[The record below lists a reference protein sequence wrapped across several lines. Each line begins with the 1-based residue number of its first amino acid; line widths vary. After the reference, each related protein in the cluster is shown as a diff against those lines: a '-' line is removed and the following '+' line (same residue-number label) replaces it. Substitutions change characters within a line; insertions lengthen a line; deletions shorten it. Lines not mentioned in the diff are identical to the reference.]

1 MGLISHVSRQFV
13 RRTVAV
19 LPVFQWLPRY
29 RKEWLR
35 PDCVAG
41 FTLAAYAVPV
51 SLAYASLAGLPSQAG
66 LYCYLIGGIVYALF
80 GTSRQIAVGPTSAI
94 SILIGSAI
102 GAMALGGSQHQANLA
117 MFTALLAGGIGI
129 IAWLLK
135 LGSVVSFVSETILS
149 GFKVGVGL
157 VIASTQLPKLFGMS
171 SGGNEFFESIAGL
184 FRHLGDVN
192 LPSLAV
198 GIVSLALILLGER
211 FLSGR
216 PVALG
221 VLVLSVA
228 VMYLFPLADWGVK
241 AVGNIPSGLPHLGVP
256 SVALSDA
263 SGLIGLAL
271 ACFLLSY
278 VESITVARTFGIK
291 NRYQIDPNQEL
302 LALGVANLAAG
313 LASGYPL
320 AGGMSQSAVNDK
332 AGART
337 PLSLI
342 FASCAIA
349 VVLLFFTGFMSH
361 LPQPVLAAVVLVAIK
376 DLIHL
381 KELRHLKRVS
391 RVEFYT
397 AMAAVVGVLLFGI
410 LKGILLAALFSII
423 LMIKQTAHPR
433 ITVLGR
439 FAGSDRF
446 GETSRYPNVERIP
459 GVLALRVEAAF
470 LYFNVQNIK
479 DEILRMIN
487 LQIPSAKLVVI
498 DLSTSPNVDLAGA
511 RMLNE
516 LHDQLAENG
525 VSLKLAEMHGGVRD
539 LLMAEGLIQR
549 LGGFERRMSIAE
561 LIDN

>member
-1 MGLISHVSRQFV
+1 MGLMKYLY
-13 RRTVAV
+13 RRIALRTASA
-19 LPVFQWLPRY
+19 LPVFQWLPDY
-29 RKEWLR
+29 RREWLR

-41 FTLAAYAVPV
+41 LTLAAYAIPV

-94 SILIGSAI
+94 SILIGSSI
-102 GAMALGGSQHQANLA
+102 GAMALSGSQQQANLA
-117 MFTALLAGGIGI
+117 MLTALLAGGIGI
-129 IAWLLK
+129 IAWMLQ
-135 LGSVVSFVSETILS
+135 LGSVMSFVSETILS

-157 VIASTQLPKLFGMS
+157 VIASTQVPKLLGMS
-171 SGGNEFFESIAGL
+171 SSGNEFFDAIAGL
-184 FRHLGDVN
+184 ARNWGEIN

-198 GIVSLALILLGER
+198 GVVTLALILLGER
-211 FLSGR
+211 FLAGR
-216 PVALG
+216 PVALA
-221 VLVLSVA
+221 VLVLSVV
-228 VMYLFPLADWGVK
+228 VMLLFPLAELGVQT
-241 AVGNIPSGLPHLGVP
+241 VGNISSGFLKLGMP
-256 SVALSDA
+256 SVTLSDA
-263 SGLIGLAL
+263 SGLVGLAL
-271 ACFLLSY
+271 ACFLLSF
-278 VESITVARTFGIK
+278 VESISVARTFGLK
-291 NRYQIDPNQEL
+291 NRYQIDSNQEL

-349 VVLLFFTGFMSH
+349 VVLLYFTGFISN
-361 LPQPVLAAVVLVAIK
+361 LPQPVLAAVILVAIK

-381 KELRHLKRVS
+381 KELRHLKQVS
-391 RVEFYT
+391 KVEFYT

-423 LMIKQTAHPR
+423 LLIKQTAHPR
-433 ITVLGR
+433 ITALGR
-439 FAGSDRF
+439 FADSDRF
-446 GETSRYPNVERIP
+446 GEISRYPNVKRIP

-479 DEILRMIN
+479 DEILRLIK
-487 LQIPSAKLVVI
+487 LQAPPVELVVI
-498 DLSTSPNVDLAGA
+498 DLSTSPYVDLAGA

-516 LHDQLAENG
+516 LYDQLAESG

-539 LLMAEGLIQR
+539 LLRAEGLIQR
-549 LGGFERRMSIAE
+549 LGGFERRMGIAE
-561 LIDN
+561 LIDR